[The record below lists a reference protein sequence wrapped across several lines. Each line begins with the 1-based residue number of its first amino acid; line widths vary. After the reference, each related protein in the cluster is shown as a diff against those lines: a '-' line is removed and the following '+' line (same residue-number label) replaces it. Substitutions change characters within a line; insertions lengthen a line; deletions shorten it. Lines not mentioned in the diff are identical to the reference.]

1 MDDETNYDVWVT
13 EVVGSVLNETLA
25 LDPTMPKE
33 DGVMKSVIQMWE
45 GLNGLS
51 VVAIVVLLLYRH
63 LVKVEVEETSCLLTD
78 MMIRC

>member
-13 EVVGSVLNETLA
+13 EVVGSLLKETLA
-25 LDPTMPKE
+25 LDPTMHKE
-33 DGVMKSVIQMWE
+33 DGVMKSFIQMWE